1 MSGKVTV
8 SAPGKLVLTGEYAVL
23 DGAPGVAVA
32 VEPLASASIVAADAG
47 RLVVPGTGVDCGFEV
62 GTDGTVLWRGDH
74 RDKGTLIE
82 AAAAVFAA
90 ETRSGSEVLNSAE
103 ILLDTRDFHA
113 PDGTKLGLGS
123 SAAITVAL
131 TASMLASLGED
142 HSSGRVEEVAGR
154 IHRRLQGGAGSG
166 IDVSTSAHGGLG
178 AFTAGSWQPVAWPP
192 VAWRAIWTGES
203 ASTRDLVL
211 RYPNVSK
218 LHATFLVPREG
229 GVKTPN
235 DVETLSIF
243 DHGSANGTKLDGAVV
258 EKETAKVLCSGS
270 RLDFGGVELRLLDVE
285 AFHALLL
292 ERAKAPAAS

>member
-1 MSGKVTV
+1 MLG
-8 SAPGKLVLTGEYAVL
+8 
-23 DGAPGVAVA
+23 
-32 VEPLASASIVAADAG
+32 IV
-47 RLVVPGTGVDCGFEV
+47 
-62 GTDGTVLWRGDH
+62 
-74 RDKGTLIE
+74 
-82 AAAAVFAA
+82 
-90 ETRSGSEVLNSAE
+90 
-103 ILLDTRDFHA
+103 
-113 PDGTKLGLGS
+113 
-123 SAAITVAL
+123 
-131 TASMLASLGED
+131 SMLEEARSLDLPTFRERHGEWFVVKFPSQIDKAEDAKVGFATRVGSLSQILGEEELGET
-142 HSSGRVEEVAGR
+142 SQRNVEFLPLQKRPGNPFPYRISVGRAR
-154 IHRRLQGGAGSG
+154 
-166 IDVSTSAHGGLG
+166 TC
-178 AFTAGSWQPVAWPP
+178 
-192 VAWRAIWTGES
+192 
-203 ASTRDLVL
+203 DLVL